1 MSVIKTVPISL
12 RAFGYS
18 MKSSNETRCIA
29 LQKAVDAHGFEKV
42 IARLNQIKIN
52 SEHVKQ
58 TEKDILY
65 VLSKMPLP
73 QDDDCD
79 DPTPPLPQ
87 DDDCDDPTPEP
98 IVPVDDRRNDRFIEC
113 MKVLNDKLCKA
124 TIAKDYEM
132 INTIVASMTNVIKST
147 L

>member
-1 MSVIKTVPISL
+1 MSKSMSVSVIKTIPISL

-18 MKSSNETRCIA
+18 MTSSNETRCIA

-42 IARLNQIKIN
+42 LARLNQVKIN
-52 SEHVKQ
+52 SDHVKQ
-58 TEKDILY
+58 TETDILY

-73 QDDDCD
+73 PDDDCD
-79 DPTPPLPQ
+79 AEPT
-87 DDDCDDPTPEP
+87 
-98 IVPVDDRRNDRFIEC
+98 VPVDDRKNDRFIEC
-113 MKVLNDKLCKA
+113 MNVLNDKLCKA
-124 TIAKDYEM
+124 TISKDYEM